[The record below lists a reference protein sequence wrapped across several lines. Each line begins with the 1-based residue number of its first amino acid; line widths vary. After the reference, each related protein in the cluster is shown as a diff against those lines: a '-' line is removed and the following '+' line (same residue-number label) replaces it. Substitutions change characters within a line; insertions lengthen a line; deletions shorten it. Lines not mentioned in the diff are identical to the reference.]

1 MTMKNSFVITLILFL
16 VMETS
21 AQVIFSEPFNEATG
35 STTGN
40 DNTGGVAWNA
50 VCGSCVPTGDY
61 LKVNAG
67 VLECDDTNG
76 TAAWTTNN
84 INTSSCT
91 NGYIISVD
99 ISTAGATNSF
109 EECTSGCGCNCVDW
123 ISLEYNANG
132 NGFIPLSSA
141 QGGNCTQ
148 GCSGGTYI
156 VLGALSSGTS
166 FTFSTCMLPANT
178 LQLRISMQT
187 WAQGE
192 KYRVDNVTVTCNSGT
207 CFLPIELISF
217 DAKNSNNEVELN
229 WITATEKNNNFFT
242 VERSEDAVGFEEIL
256 NVKGAGNTNKTT
268 RYTAFDKTPLKS
280 TVSYYRLK
288 QTDFD
293 GKFSYSHIVALN
305 NTNQKDYDFKITPNP
320 SETGIFALTGNMAS
334 DAVTEIEVFDITGRR
349 VSEIQT
355 TENLTVL
362 NLSPFGKG
370 LYFVRIKSDNKIFNY
385 KIIHN

>member
-1 MTMKNSFVITLILFL
+1 MKNSFVIACLLFL
-16 VMETS
+16 IVETK

-50 VCGSCVPTGDY
+50 TCGSCIPTADY
-61 LKVNAG
+61 LEVKAG

-76 TAAWTTNN
+76 PAIWTTNN

-99 ISTAGATNSF
+99 ISTAGATNAF
-109 EECTSGCGCNCVDW
+109 EECTAGCGCNCVDW

-132 NGFIPLSSA
+132 AGFIPLSSA
-141 QGGNCTQ
+141 QGGICTQ

-156 VLGALSSGTS
+156 VLGALTSGS
-166 FTFSTCMLPANT
+166 AFTFSTCLPAANT

-192 KYRVDNVTVTCNSGT
+192 IFRIDNVTVSCNAGA
-207 CFLPIELISF
+207 CILPIELISF
-217 DAKNSNNEVELN
+217 DAKNNNSEVELN
-229 WITATEKNNNFFT
+229 WITATEKNNNFFSI
-242 VERSEDAVGFEEIL
+242 ERSEDAVGFEEIL
-256 NVKGAGNTNKTT
+256 SVKGAGNSNQYKS
-268 RYTAFDKTPLKS
+268 YTAFDKEPLKS

-305 NTNQKDYDFKITPNP
+305 STNQKEYDFKITPNP
-320 SETGIFALTGNMAS
+320 SETGVFALTGNIGS
-334 DAVTEIEVFDITGRR
+334 DEVTEIEVFDITGRR

-355 TENLTVL
+355 AESVTVL
-362 NLSPFGKG
+362 DLSSFGKG
-370 LYFVRIKSDNKIFNY
+370 LYFVKIKSNDRIFNY